1 MTDTPVEEEAGA
13 TADSPPARGSWVPPT
28 LTLAL
33 GAAALWASAGIPVGR
48 LDNDP
53 GPALLPQIAGVA
65 LVGFSLFLLWH
76 REPHEQM
83 PRGSALARVL
93 LSIGFSFAYVLAME
107 LLGFPTATTLF
118 LIAQMYLVGLR
129 RPLVLVP
136 SALALAIAVYA
147 LFRYGLEVPLPGVQI
162 GGIVL

>member
-1 MTDTPVEEEAGA
+1 MTSTPVEEVDSAAGQ
-13 TADSPPARGSWVPPT
+13 TPARGSLVPPVLT
-28 LTLAL
+28 LTL
-33 GAAALWASAGIPVGR
+33 GVAALWVSAGIPVGR

-53 GPALLPQIAGVA
+53 GPALLPQVAGLA

-83 PRGSALARVL
+83 PRGSAMVRVV
-93 LSIGFSFAYVLAME
+93 LSIVFSFAYALAME
-107 LLGFPTATTLF
+107 PLGFPTATTLF

-129 RPLVLVP
+129 KPLVLVP
-136 SALALAIAVYA
+136 SALVLAVAIYA